1 MPKNNETTTKFK
13 VDISELK
20 AGFQEAQRTIRVANS
35 EFKAATAGMDDWSK
49 SADGLGAK
57 IKQLNTVLDS
67 EKAKLSSLE
76 KQYALVSKEQGE
88 NSKGAQELLIKINNQ
103 KAAIGNT
110 EKQIRQ
116 YNEKLDQMKSE
127 SSNAES
133 AAEDLSKAVEDAGD
147 SSKSASD
154 GFTVLKGALASLIAD
169 GITKCVDSFKSLMT
183 SSDKALNSLQVQT
196 GMSTKEIAKFSS
208 EMDDL
213 YKNNYGESMEDIA
226 DAMAI
231 VAQNSK
237 ETDPT
242 KIKDLTKNALM
253 LQKAFDFD
261 VNETMRA
268 ANMLIDQFGITG
280 EEAFN
285 LIAQGAQNGLNK
297 NGDLLDSIN
306 EYGVHYKQMGYSAE
320 EFFNSL
326 QNGTEAGTFSVD
338 KLGDAMKE
346 FGIRTK
352 DSSKSTADAF
362 KAIGL
367 ATGDNSEALQKA
379 KDKLD
384 GYNSK
389 IADLENKLKYAKMQ
403 QAEFTDK
410 TSELTKVKLQ
420 DNIAKWTKELSTYR
434 GEAGIYENTIATMT
448 ESAKNGGQSVDDLF
462 AKFAEGGNSAK
473 QATSEVLTALFSMDD
488 KVAQDAAGVALFG
501 TMWEDLGADGVK
513 ALMDVNGEADK
524 TAQTMKDI
532 DAVQYGD
539 VGSQL
544 TALGRT
550 IETDLIKP
558 LVTSL
563 QPYLDSA
570 IKWAQENLPK
580 VVEKIKEIA
589 SAGKDVI
596 GFLDKIS
603 PLLAALGTAI
613 AGLALIGLIQNIGAV
628 GAALKAWALSTK
640 VVTAAQWLLNAAM
653 SANPISLIVIAIAAL
668 VAAFVVLWKKSEG
681 FRNFWIGLWEGV
693 KNAFSAVVDWFKENW
708 KTLILFLMNPIAG
721 LFKYFYDHF
730 EGFRNFVDKFVQ
742 SIKAFFS
749 DLWEGIKN
757 IFSTVGQFFTGV
769 WNGVKKIFSPAIQW
783 FTKLFTS
790 VWQTIKDIGSNI
802 VGIFKGVWE
811 IIKLIFTPVVAWF
824 KNIFQK
830 ALDGIKKIWNGVKAY
845 YQGIWNGIK
854 KVFSTVGSWFKE
866 KFTSAW
872 NGIKS
877 AFSKVGEFFSNV
889 WEAVKKPFNSV
900 ASWFKDT
907 FKKAWEGVKNVFST
921 GGKIFDGI
929 KDGIASTFKT
939 VVNGIIRG
947 INKVVSVPFNAINA
961 ALRKIRDASFLGI
974 TPFKDKISEINVPQ
988 IPELARGGVL
998 KKGQVGF
1005 LEGDGDE
1012 AVVPLQ
1018 KNTDWLDEVARRI
1031 YNKMDMPASGRVG
1044 TTVNNFYQTN
1054 NSPKSLSRLDIY
1066 RQSKNLLSMK
1076 GV

>member
-49 SADGLGAK
+49 SSDGLNAK
-57 IKQLNTVLDS
+57 LHQLNSVLDA
-67 EKAKLSSLE
+67 EKTKLSSLE

-116 YNEKLDQMKSE
+116 YNEKLDQMESE
-127 SSNAES
+127 SSSAEL
-133 AAEDLSKAVEDAGD
+133 AAKDLSEAVEDAGD
-147 SSKSASD
+147 SSKKASD
-154 GFTVLKGALASLIAD
+154 GFTVLKGALANLLAD
-169 GITKCVDSFKSLMT
+169 GITKCVDSFKTLMT

-196 GMSTKEIAKFSS
+196 GMSTAEVAKFSS

-213 YKNNYGESMEDIA
+213 YKHNYGESMEDIA

-268 ANMLIDQFGITG
+268 ANMLVDQFGVTG

-326 QNGTEAGTFSVD
+326 QNGTDAGTFSVD

-346 FGIRTK
+346 FGIRAK
-352 DSSKSTADAF
+352 DGSKSTAEAF
-362 KAIGL
+362 ESIGL
-367 ATGDNSEALQKA
+367 AGENS
-379 KDKLD
+379 
-384 GYNSK
+384 
-389 IADLENKLKYAKMQ
+389 
-403 QAEFTDK
+403 
-410 TSELTKVKLQ
+410 
-420 DNIAKWTKELSTYR
+420 
-434 GEAGIYENTIATMT
+434 
-448 ESAKNGGQSVDDLF
+448 GQSVNDLF
-462 AKFAEGGNSAK
+462 AKFAEGGDSAK
-473 QATSEVLTALFSMDD
+473 QATSEVLSALFSMDD

-501 TMWEDLGADGVK
+501 TMWEDLGIDGVK

-544 TALGRT
+544 TELGRT

-558 LVTSL
+558 LITSL

-570 IKWAQENLPK
+570 IKWAQENLPA

-589 SAGKDVI
+589 SAGKEVI
-596 GFLDKIS
+596 DFLGQIS

-640 VVTAAQWLLNAAM
+640 LVTAAQWLLNVAM

-668 VAAFVVLWKKSEG
+668 VAAFAVLWKKSEK
-681 FRNFWIGLWEGV
+681 FRNFWVG
-693 KNAFSAVVDWFKENW
+693 
-708 KTLILFLMNPIAG
+708 
-721 LFKYFYDHF
+721 
-730 EGFRNFVDKFVQ
+730 
-742 SIKAFFS
+742 
-749 DLWEGIKN
+749 LWEGIKSVTSTVVTA
-757 IFSTVGQFFTGV
+757 IKDFFVGLWEGIKAVWSVVTEWFSTLFTNVKNKIIAVFTPIKEFFVGV
-769 WNGVKKIFSPAIQW
+769 WNGIKTVFTPVIEW
-783 FTKLFTS
+783 FRKLFTS
-790 VWQTIKDIGSNI
+790 VWQTIKGIGSNI

-811 IIKLIFTPVVAWF
+811 IIKQIFTPVVEWF
-824 KNIFQK
+824 RNIFQK
-830 ALDGIKKIWNGVKAY
+830 AWDGIKKIWDKVKAY

-854 KVFSTVGSWFKE
+854 AVFSTVGSWFKE

-872 NGIKS
+872 SGIKS

-889 WEAVKKPFNSV
+889 WEAVKKPFKTV
-900 ASWFKDT
+900 ATWFKDT
-907 FKKAWEGVKNVFST
+907 FSQAWQKVKDVFST

-929 KDGIASTFKT
+929 KEGIASTFKT
-939 VVNGIIRG
+939 VVNGIISG
-947 INKVVSVPFNAINA
+947 INKVISVPFNAINA

-1018 KNTDWLDEVARRI
+1018 KNTDWLDEVAKRI
-1031 YNKMDMPASGRVG
+1031 YNKMDMPASSRVG

-1066 RQSKNLLSMK
+1066 RQSKNLLNMK

>member
-49 SADGLGAK
+49 SSDGLNAK
-57 IKQLNTVLDS
+57 LHQLNSVLDA
-67 EKAKLSSLE
+67 EKTKLSSLE

-116 YNEKLDQMKSE
+116 YNEKLDQMESE
-127 SSNAES
+127 SSSAEL
-133 AAEDLSKAVEDAGD
+133 AAKDLSEAVEDAGD
-147 SSKSASD
+147 SSKKASD
-154 GFTVLKGALASLIAD
+154 GFTVLKGALANLLAD
-169 GITKCVDSFKSLMT
+169 GITKCVDSFKTLMT
-183 SSDKALNSLQVQT
+183 SSDRALNSLQVQT
-196 GMSTKEIAKFSS
+196 GMSTAEVAKFSS

-213 YKNNYGESMEDIA
+213 YKHNYGESMEDIA

-268 ANMLIDQFGITG
+268 ANMLVDQFGVTG
-280 EEAFN
+280 KEAFN

-306 EYGVHYKQMGYSAE
+306 EYGVHYRQMGYSAE

-326 QNGTEAGTFSVD
+326 QNGTDAGTFSVD

-346 FGIRTK
+346 FGIKAK
-352 DSSKSTADAF
+352 DGSKSTAEAF
-362 KAIGL
+362 ESIGL
-367 ATGDNSEALQKA
+367 AGENS
-379 KDKLD
+379 
-384 GYNSK
+384 
-389 IADLENKLKYAKMQ
+389 
-403 QAEFTDK
+403 
-410 TSELTKVKLQ
+410 
-420 DNIAKWTKELSTYR
+420 
-434 GEAGIYENTIATMT
+434 
-448 ESAKNGGQSVDDLF
+448 GQSVNDLF
-462 AKFAEGGNSAK
+462 AKFAEGGDSAK
-473 QATSEVLTALFSMDD
+473 QATSEVLSALFSMDD

-544 TALGRT
+544 TELGRT

-570 IKWAQENLPK
+570 IKWAQENLPA

-589 SAGKDVI
+589 GAGKEVI
-596 GFLDKIS
+596 DFLGQIS
-603 PLLAALGTAI
+603 PLLAVLGTAI

-640 VVTAAQWLLNAAM
+640 LVTAAQWLLNVAM
-653 SANPISLIVIAIAAL
+653 SANPIGLIIVAIAAL
-668 VAAFVVLWKKSEG
+668 VAAFVVLWKKSEK
-681 FRNFWIGLWEGV
+681 FRNFWIGLWDGI
-693 KNAFSAVVDWFKENW
+693 KTAFAAVVDWFKENW

-742 SIKAFFS
+742 SIKTFFS
-749 DLWEGIKN
+749 DLWDGIKN
-757 IFSTVGQFFTGV
+757 IFSTVGEFFTGV
-769 WNGVKKIFSPAIQW
+769 WNGVKKIFAPAIEW
-783 FTKLFTS
+783 FRKLFTS
-790 VWQTIKDIGSNI
+790 VWQTIKGIGSNI

-811 IIKLIFTPVVAWF
+811 IIKQIFTPVVEWF
-824 KNIFQK
+824 RNIFQK
-830 ALDGIKKIWNGVKAY
+830 AWDGIKKIWDNVKAY

-854 KVFSTVGSWFKE
+854 AVFSTVGSWFKE

-872 NGIKS
+872 SGIKS

-889 WEAVKKPFNSV
+889 WEAVKKPFKTV
-900 ASWFKDT
+900 ATWFKDT
-907 FKKAWEGVKNVFST
+907 FSQAWQKVKDVFST

-929 KDGIASTFKT
+929 KEGIASTFKT
-939 VVNGIIRG
+939 VVNGIISG
-947 INKVVSVPFNAINA
+947 INKVISVPFNAINA

-1031 YNKMDMPASGRVG
+1031 YNKMDMPTSNRVG

-1066 RQSKNLLSMK
+1066 RQSKNLLNMK

>member
-147 SSKSASD
+147 SSNSASD

-169 GITKCVDSFKSLMT
+169 GITKCIDSFKSLMT

-297 NGDLLDSIN
+297 NGDLLDSVN
-306 EYGVHYKQMGYSAE
+306 EYGVHYKQLGYSAE

-326 QNGTEAGTFSVD
+326 QNGTDAGTFSVD

-352 DSSKSTADAF
+352 DTAKTTDEAY
-362 KAIGL
+362 GL
-367 ATGDNSEALQKA
+367 LNMS
-379 KDKLD
+379 
-384 GYNSK
+384 
-389 IADLENKLKYAKMQ
+389 ADEM
-403 QAEFTDK
+403 
-410 TSELTKVKLQ
+410 
-420 DNIAKWTKELSTYR
+420 R
-434 GEAGIYENTIATMT
+434 
-448 ESAKNGGQSVDDLF
+448 
-462 AKFAEGGNSAK
+462 AKFAAGGETAK
-473 QATSEVLTALFSMDD
+473 DATNEVLTALYGMDD
-488 KVAQDAAGVALFG
+488 AVAQNQAGVALFG
-501 TMWEDLGADGVK
+501 TMWEDLGIEGVK
-513 ALMDVNGEADK
+513 ALTDVNGEADK

-613 AGLALIGLIQNIGAV
+613 AGLALIGLVQNIGAV

-668 VAAFVVLWKKSEG
+668 VAAFVVLWKKSEK
-681 FRNFWIGLWEGV
+681 FRNFWIGLWEGIKSV
-693 KNAFSAVVDWFKENW
+693 TSAVVTAIKDF
-708 KTLILFLMNPIAG
+708 
-721 LFKYFYDHF
+721 
-730 EGFRNFVDKFVQ
+730 FVG
-742 SIKAFFS
+742 
-749 DLWEGIKN
+749 LWEGIKAVWSVVTEW
-757 IFSTVGQFFTGV
+757 FSTLFTNVKNKIIAVFTPIKEFFVGV
-769 WNGVKKIFSPAIQW
+769 WNGIKTIFTPVIEW

-811 IIKLIFTPVVAWF
+811 IIKQIFTPVVEWF
-824 KNIFQK
+824 RNIFQK
-830 ALDGIKKIWNGVKAY
+830 AWDGIKKIWDKVKAY

-854 KVFSTVGSWFKE
+854 AVFSTVGSWFKE

-872 NGIKS
+872 SGIKS

-907 FKKAWEGVKNVFST
+907 FSQAWQKVKDVFST

-929 KDGIASTFKT
+929 KEGIASTFKT
-939 VVNGIIRG
+939 VVNGIISG
-947 INKVVSVPFNAINA
+947 INKVISVPFNAINA

-1031 YNKMDMPASGRVG
+1031 YNKMDMPTSSRVG

-1066 RQSKNLLSMK
+1066 RQSKNLLNMK
-1076 GV
+1076 EV

>member
-35 EFKAATAGMDDWSK
+35 EFKAAAAGMDDWSK

-147 SSKSASD
+147 SSNSASD

-297 NGDLLDSIN
+297 NGDLLDSVN
-306 EYGVHYKQMGYSAE
+306 EYGVHYKQLGYSAE

-326 QNGTEAGTFSVD
+326 QNGTDAGTFSVD

-352 DSSKSTADAF
+352 DTAKTTDEAY
-362 KAIGL
+362 GL
-367 ATGDNSEALQKA
+367 LNMS
-379 KDKLD
+379 
-384 GYNSK
+384 
-389 IADLENKLKYAKMQ
+389 ADEM
-403 QAEFTDK
+403 
-410 TSELTKVKLQ
+410 
-420 DNIAKWTKELSTYR
+420 R
-434 GEAGIYENTIATMT
+434 
-448 ESAKNGGQSVDDLF
+448 
-462 AKFAEGGNSAK
+462 AKFAAGGETAK
-473 QATSEVLTALFSMDD
+473 DATNEVLTALYGMDD
-488 KVAQDAAGVALFG
+488 AVAQNQAGVDLFG
-501 TMWEDLGADGVK
+501 TMWEDLGIEGVK
-513 ALMDVNGEADK
+513 ALTDVNGEADK

-653 SANPISLIVIAIAAL
+653 SANPIGLIVIAIAAL
-668 VAAFVVLWKKSEG
+668 VAAFVVLWKKSEK
-681 FRNFWIGLWEGV
+681 FRNFWIGLWEGIKSV
-693 KNAFSAVVDWFKENW
+693 TSAVVTAIKDF
-708 KTLILFLMNPIAG
+708 
-721 LFKYFYDHF
+721 
-730 EGFRNFVDKFVQ
+730 FVG
-742 SIKAFFS
+742 
-749 DLWEGIKN
+749 LWEGIKAVWGVVTEW
-757 IFSTVGQFFTGV
+757 FSTLFTNVKNKIIAVFTPIKEFFVGV
-769 WNGVKKIFSPAIQW
+769 WNGIKTIFTPVIEW
-783 FTKLFTS
+783 FRKLFTS

-811 IIKLIFTPVVAWF
+811 IIKLIFAPVIEWF
-824 KNIFQK
+824 RNIFQK

-872 NGIKS
+872 SGIKS
-877 AFSKVGEFFSNV
+877 AFSKVGEFFSDV
-889 WEAVKKPFNSV
+889 WDAVKKPFNTV
-900 ASWFKDT
+900 ATWFKDT
-907 FKKAWEGVKNVFST
+907 FSEAWQKVKDVFST

-939 VVNGIIRG
+939 IVNGIIKG
-947 INKVVSVPFNAINA
+947 INKVISVPFDAINA

-974 TPFKDKISEINVPQ
+974 TPFKDKISEINIPQ

-1031 YNKMDMPASGRVG
+1031 YNKMDMPASGRFG

>member
-49 SADGLGAK
+49 SSDGLNAK
-57 IKQLNTVLDS
+57 LHQLNSVLDA
-67 EKAKLSSLE
+67 EKTKLSSLE

-116 YNEKLDQMKSE
+116 YNEKLDQMESE
-127 SSNAES
+127 SSSAEL
-133 AAEDLSKAVEDAGD
+133 AAKDLSEAVEDAGD
-147 SSKSASD
+147 SSKKASD
-154 GFTVLKGALASLIAD
+154 GFTVLKGALANLLAD
-169 GITKCVDSFKSLMT
+169 GITKCVDSFKTLMT

-196 GMSTKEIAKFSS
+196 GMSTAEVAKFSS

-213 YKNNYGESMEDIA
+213 YKHNYGESMEDIA

-268 ANMLIDQFGITG
+268 ANMLVDQFGVTG

-326 QNGTEAGTFSVD
+326 QNGTDAGTFSVD

-346 FGIRTK
+346 FGIRAK
-352 DSSKSTADAF
+352 DGSKSTAEAF
-362 KAIGL
+362 ESIGL
-367 ATGDNSEALQKA
+367 AGENS
-379 KDKLD
+379 
-384 GYNSK
+384 
-389 IADLENKLKYAKMQ
+389 
-403 QAEFTDK
+403 
-410 TSELTKVKLQ
+410 
-420 DNIAKWTKELSTYR
+420 
-434 GEAGIYENTIATMT
+434 
-448 ESAKNGGQSVDDLF
+448 GQSVNDLF
-462 AKFAEGGNSAK
+462 AKFAEGGDSAK
-473 QATSEVLTALFSMDD
+473 QATSEVLSALFSMDD

-544 TALGRT
+544 TELGRT

-558 LVTSL
+558 LITSL

-570 IKWAQENLPK
+570 IKWAQENLPA
-580 VVEKIKEIA
+580 VVEKIKEIV
-589 SAGKDVI
+589 SAGKEVI
-596 GFLDKIS
+596 DFLGKIS

-668 VAAFVVLWKKSEG
+668 VAAFVVLWKKSEK
-681 FRNFWIGLWEGV
+681 FRNFWIGLWEGIKSV
-693 KNAFSAVVDWFKENW
+693 TSAVVTAIKDF
-708 KTLILFLMNPIAG
+708 
-721 LFKYFYDHF
+721 
-730 EGFRNFVDKFVQ
+730 FVG
-742 SIKAFFS
+742 
-749 DLWEGIKN
+749 LWEGIKAVWSVVTEW
-757 IFSTVGQFFTGV
+757 FSTLFTNVKNKIIAVFTPIKEFFVGV
-769 WNGVKKIFSPAIQW
+769 WNGIKTVFTPVIEW
-783 FTKLFTS
+783 FRKLFTS
-790 VWQTIKDIGSNI
+790 VWQTIKGIGSNI

-811 IIKLIFTPVVAWF
+811 IIKQIFTPVVEWF
-824 KNIFQK
+824 RNIFQK
-830 ALDGIKKIWNGVKAY
+830 AWDGIKKIWDKVKAY

-854 KVFSTVGSWFKE
+854 AVFSTVGSWFKE

-872 NGIKS
+872 SGIKS

-889 WEAVKKPFNSV
+889 WEAVKKPFKTV
-900 ASWFKDT
+900 ATWFKDT
-907 FKKAWEGVKNVFST
+907 FSQAWQKVKDVFST

-929 KDGIASTFKT
+929 KEGIASTFKT
-939 VVNGIIRG
+939 VVNGIISG
-947 INKVVSVPFNAINA
+947 INKVISVPFNAINA

-1031 YNKMDMPASGRVG
+1031 YNKMDMPTSSRVG

-1066 RQSKNLLSMK
+1066 RQSKNLLNMK

>member
-49 SADGLGAK
+49 SSDGLNAK
-57 IKQLNTVLDS
+57 LHQLNSVLDA
-67 EKAKLSSLE
+67 EKTKLSSLE

-116 YNEKLDQMKSE
+116 YNEKLDQMESE
-127 SSNAES
+127 SSSAEL
-133 AAEDLSKAVEDAGD
+133 AAKDLSEAVEDAGD
-147 SSKSASD
+147 SSKKASD
-154 GFTVLKGALASLIAD
+154 GFTVLKGALANLLAD
-169 GITKCVDSFKSLMT
+169 GITKCVDSFKTLMT

-196 GMSTKEIAKFSS
+196 GMSTAEVAKFSS

-213 YKNNYGESMEDIA
+213 YKHNYGESMEDIA

-268 ANMLIDQFGITG
+268 ANMLVDQFGVTG

-326 QNGTEAGTFSVD
+326 QNGTDAGTFSVD

-346 FGIRTK
+346 FGIKTK
-352 DSSKSTADAF
+352 DGSKSTAEAF
-362 KAIGL
+362 ESIGL
-367 ATGDNSEALQKA
+367 AGENS
-379 KDKLD
+379 
-384 GYNSK
+384 
-389 IADLENKLKYAKMQ
+389 
-403 QAEFTDK
+403 
-410 TSELTKVKLQ
+410 
-420 DNIAKWTKELSTYR
+420 
-434 GEAGIYENTIATMT
+434 
-448 ESAKNGGQSVDDLF
+448 GQSVNDLF
-462 AKFAEGGNSAK
+462 ARFAEGGDSAK
-473 QATSEVLTALFSMDD
+473 QATSEVLSALFSMDD

-539 VGSQL
+539 VGSRL
-544 TALGRT
+544 TELGRT

-558 LVTSL
+558 LITSL

-570 IKWAQENLPK
+570 IKWAQENLPA

-589 SAGKDVI
+589 SAGKEVI
-596 GFLDKIS
+596 DFLGKIS

-613 AGLALIGLIQNIGAV
+613 AGLALIGLVQNIGAV

-640 VVTAAQWLLNAAM
+640 LVTAAQWLLNVAM
-653 SANPISLIVIAIAAL
+653 SANPIGLIIVAIAAL
-668 VAAFVVLWKKSEG
+668 VAAFVVLWKKSEK
-681 FRNFWIGLWEGV
+681 FRNFWIGLWDGI
-693 KNAFSAVVDWFKENW
+693 KTAFAAVVDWFKENW

-742 SIKAFFS
+742 SIKTFFS

-757 IFSTVGQFFTGV
+757 IFSTVGEFFTGV
-769 WNGVKKIFSPAIQW
+769 WNGVKKIFAPAIEW
-783 FTKLFTS
+783 FRKLFTS
-790 VWQTIKDIGSNI
+790 VWQTIKGIGSNI

-811 IIKLIFTPVVAWF
+811 IIKQIFTPVVEWF
-824 KNIFQK
+824 RNIFQK
-830 ALDGIKKIWNGVKAY
+830 AWDGIKKIWDKVKAY

-854 KVFSTVGSWFKE
+854 AVFSTVGSWFKE

-872 NGIKS
+872 SGIKS

-889 WEAVKKPFNSV
+889 WEAVKKPFKTV
-900 ASWFKDT
+900 ATWFKDT
-907 FKKAWEGVKNVFST
+907 FSQAWQKVKDVFST

-929 KDGIASTFKT
+929 KEGIASTFKT
-939 VVNGIIRG
+939 VVNGIISG
-947 INKVVSVPFNAINA
+947 INKVISVPFNAINA

-1031 YNKMDMPASGRVG
+1031 YNKMDMPTSSKVG

-1054 NSPKSLSRLDIY
+1054 NSPKLLSRLDIY
-1066 RQSKNLLSMK
+1066 RQSKNLLNMK